1 MAQFLSGKEV
11 ADVVL
16 TDVKKRVETLKNKG
30 KQTGLGTILVGDD
43 PASAGYVRKKHE
55 TCETVGIRSFH
66 LQVPASATQNDLLQ
80 AVDSFNSNPEV
91 DSYIIQYP
99 VPAQFDYNAA
109 LLRMDPGKDADGLH
123 PVNLG
128 KLVLQENGPRPCTPA
143 GIMAMLAHFNIP
155 IAGREVVIVGR
166 GPTLGRPLALLL
178 SMKHKHANAVV
189 TVVHSGVKDISAY
202 TRRAEVLISAV
213 GMPSIIKPAMVKE
226 GAVVISGGI
235 SWEGKR
241 LSMNPWKKSP
251 VGSPRDW
258 EASARRRWRCFW
270 PIRLKHRKQGSANS
284 RCKERSS
291 TNERCQRLLGV
302 VTFFSILRQPQPK
315 SRVAVNF
322 VYPNAEGSGSFFQC
336 GTK

>member
-241 LSMNPWKKSP
+241 LLPDVDESVEKVAGWITPRLGG
-251 VGSPRDW
+251 VGPTTVAMLLANTV
-258 EASARRRWRCFW
+258 EASETRFG
-270 PIRLKHRKQGSANS
+270 K
-284 RCKERSS
+284 
-291 TNERCQRLLGV
+291 
-302 VTFFSILRQPQPK
+302 
-315 SRVAVNF
+315 
-322 VYPNAEGSGSFFQC
+322 
-336 GTK
+336 